1 MRVLVT
7 GGSGVLGDASIPLLR
22 DAGHTIV
29 APGRT
34 ELDLFDP
41 GAVTAAV
48 AGMDAIAHLATRIP
62 PPERLGDRE
71 AWRDNDRLRAEAT
84 PILVD
89 AALAAG
95 VEWFLFPS
103 IAFVYP
109 EGGAVDE
116 STPVAET
123 VPEILLSAL
132 EAERHVIRFD
142 GDGRRGVVLRLGVL
156 YGPSIGK
163 ETPNEHWAAY
173 GATLRIE
180 DAGRAIA
187 AAAKLPGGVYNV
199 VGDGE
204 RISNERFE
212 RSRRLAARRY
222 FTTRISFLLTN
233 SSMPYLPSSRPKPE
247 RLTPPNGSS
256 APSRPTP
263 LTKTMPVSRLSAT
276 RSACSGSSEKT

>member
-7 GGSGVLGDASIPLLR
+7 GGSGVLGSASIPLLR
-22 DAGHTIV
+22 DAGHTV
-29 APGRT
+29 EAPGRT
-34 ELDLFDP
+34 QLDLFDP
-41 GAVTAAV
+41 DAVAAAV
-48 AGMDAIAHLATRIP
+48 ADKDAVVHLATRIP

-71 AWRDNDRLRAEAT
+71 AWHDTDRLRAEAT
-84 PILVD
+84 PTLVD
-89 AALAAG
+89 AALAVS

-109 EGGAVDE
+109 ENGPVDE

-132 EAERHVIRFD
+132 EAERHVARFD

-156 YGPSIGK
+156 YGPTIGK

-187 AAAKLPGGVYNV
+187 AAAEVPGGVYNV
-199 VGDGE
+199 VSDGE
-204 RISNERFE
+204 RISNELFKRT
-212 RSRRLAARRY
+212 AGW
-222 FTTRISFLLTN
+222 
-233 SSMPYLPSSRPKPE
+233 RPE
-247 RLTPPNGSS
+247 F
-256 APSRPTP
+256 
-263 LTKTMPVSRLSAT
+263 
-276 RSACSGSSEKT
+276 